1 MNALL
6 LRSTTVAALLLG
18 GLIFG
23 SAQSHQFT
31 VMLNKDK
38 LLPGDTLDIAA
49 HYALQDRQLP
59 PATFAVTIAGEGQQV
74 WQMRYPMIDGK
85 AAASIIWPAG
95 IAPGRYNLLF
105 AVQPRFLKA
114 FGKVVFPEKPGRLLA
129 HLSNSTD
136 GIMQDIVPDRMGR
149 FTLTETIFVDSVFV
163 AFHHQNEREPAPPLV
178 QLDAWLDS
186 SFQPAATSV
195 KQVVVNMPGQTDL
208 APLPLQKDAVFANG
222 YAPFFSQYLIDQ
234 KIQKW
239 QHLKGLELYDSLYL
253 PPLFSAAP
261 TKTIECLTAD
271 SVLAA
276 NSVYELLLLHLPN
289 ATLGR
294 WIDENNLPSKAPA
307 AFQLMASETMVKW
320 NEKWYRIYCKGRY
333 GDPSVLMLRPEAL
346 AAIKV
351 FDPPFVSVPGV
362 RQNFGTLAFFERRY
376 PFPQPYPFYNG
387 FWLKGYTPD
396 MYTLPL

>member
-95 IAPGRYNLLF
+95 IAPGRYDLLF
-105 AVQPRFLKA
+105 AVQPRF
-114 FGKVVFPEKPGRLLA
+114 
-129 HLSNSTD
+129 
-136 GIMQDIVPDRMGR
+136 
-149 FTLTETIFVDSVFV
+149 
-163 AFHHQNEREPAPPLV
+163 
-178 QLDAWLDS
+178 
-186 SFQPAATSV
+186 
-195 KQVVVNMPGQTDL
+195 
-208 APLPLQKDAVFANG
+208 
-222 YAPFFSQYLIDQ
+222 LIDQ